1 MRVRILK
8 NFTALARKYIAG
20 EVVEVEF
27 PMAHSWIK
35 LGLAMQDK
43 SEDGPTT
50 TK

>member
-20 EVVEVEF
+20 EVVEIKS
-27 PMAHSWIK
+27 PMGDSWIK
-35 LGLAMQDK
+35 QGLAMRDK
-43 SEDGPTT
+43 SREPRM